1 MSDEKKIRQEVIVSD
16 FDIPFGSMVKLL
28 VKLALAAIPAMII
41 LAMVGGI
48 LFAVL
53 SAMFMGHSSR

>member
-1 MSDEKKIRQEVIVSD
+1 MNDQQKFRQEVIVTD

-41 LAMVGGI
+41 LAMVGGLI
-48 LFAVL
+48 FAVL
-53 SAMFMGHSSR
+53 AALFGGHSSQ